1 MAAADHIHSPTPEEI
16 MEYLDGEGTVA
27 SRAGIEAHLVDC
39 GACQVMA
46 AEHRRLSEDIHEW
59 PVEPAPASLRPPMPP
74 RSRLLPW
81 RLFAWPPSRLTWLT
95 VGAAAAVVVVLFV
108 SQPPRPGPS
117 VSAAFS
123 TPGSPPVSADGRSG
137 VAVSEE
143 PETLAYAERLR
154 SSPMDAP
161 LAGGA
166 RRREMAED
174 RAEMLAVPETRAQL
188 ERMPQTVTSQGAVR
202 RPSVIRTA
210 TLRIVTKDFDGVRP
224 AVEGIVTEAGGF
236 VDQMTATGDP
246 GSARA
251 LRGTLRIPSDR
262 LANVASRLRQ
272 LGQVV
277 EDTQGSDDVADQ
289 LVDLGARLTSARAT
303 ELRLTELLKNRTG
316 KLSDVL
322 EVERELARVRVDIE
336 RLDAETTNIG
346 RRVSYATVTIEI
358 VEERKAGLIPG
369 PLSLASR
376 FRIAASDGLESAMES
391 ATLAILSLLRA
402 GPFLVLWFVV
412 LGSAWLI
419 LRRALGSRVSGS
431 R

>member
-39 GACQVMA
+39 GTCQVMA
-46 AEHRRLSEDIHEW
+46 SEHRRLSEDIHEW

-81 RLFAWPPSRLTWLT
+81 RLFAWPPSRLTWFT

-108 SQPPRPGPS
+108 SPPPRRTAS
-117 VSAAFS
+117 VAA
-123 TPGSPPVSADGRSG
+123 TPAASVTVGGGGAGQASPRGSG

-143 PETLAYAERLR
+143 AEALTYSSRLYSR
-154 SSPMDAP
+154 DQ
-161 LAGGA
+161 LA
-166 RRREMAED
+166 RRQA
-174 RAEMLAVPETRAQL
+174 PAQMDS
-188 ERMPQTVTSQGAVR
+188 MPQPDTSQGAVR

-224 AVEGIVTEAGGF
+224 AVEGIVTAAGGF
-236 VDQMTATGDP
+236 VDRMTATSDP
-246 GSARA
+246 GSVRA
-251 LRGTLRIPSDR
+251 LRGTLRIPADG
-262 LANVASRLRQ
+262 LANVANRLRQ
-272 LGQVV
+272 LGQVI
-277 EDTQGSDDVADQ
+277 EDTQGSEDVADQ

-322 EVERELARVRVDIE
+322 EVERELARVRIDIE

-346 RRVSYATVTIEI
+346 RRVSYATMTIEI

-369 PLSLASR
+369 PLSLGSR

-391 ATLAILSLLRA
+391 VTGALLFLLTT
-402 GPFLVLWFVV
+402 GPFLVLWSLV

-419 LRRALGSRVSGS
+419 VRRALGSRMSDS